1 MSLSLCYSERG
12 DGYRS
17 SEESYRSGGAR
28 GEMAR
33 GTAAD
38 TETTNGAT
46 SSRLVT
52 GTMAMLGD
60 GVATTEPAVEQT
72 GQICDADGAAV
83 RSAQKWNCAPRK
95 IKAMSNPK
103 MRIRRVLACMC
114 LLRRSLGRNG
124 CGVKKTIYLL
134 GASLATNLLVRP
146 SKVLR

>member
-1 MSLSLCYSERG
+1 
-12 DGYRS
+12 
-17 SEESYRSGGAR
+17 
-28 GEMAR
+28 MAR

-83 RSAQKWNCAPRK
+83 QPQNADTK
-95 IKAMSNPK
+95 
-103 MRIRRVLACMC
+103 
-114 LLRRSLGRNG
+114 SLGLHVLTKTKLRAEWLWGQENHLLAG
-124 CGVKKTIYLL
+124 CL
-134 GASLATNLLVRP
+134 ASNQPARSPV
-146 SKVLR
+146 